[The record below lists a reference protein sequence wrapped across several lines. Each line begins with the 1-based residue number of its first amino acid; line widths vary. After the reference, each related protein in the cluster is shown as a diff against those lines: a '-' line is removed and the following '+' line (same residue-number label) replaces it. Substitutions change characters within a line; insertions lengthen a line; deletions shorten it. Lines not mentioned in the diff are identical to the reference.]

1 MGQYAAQIVD
11 ANALQKEMATK
22 ISAAL
27 ESSMKAYMEQV
38 MATITAKTQASV
50 QKVMGD
56 MAASIPLAMSVD
68 TGAFQNAFQMK
79 MTEEELT
86 ELRSE
91 ERRVGKECSSPCRSR
106 WSPYH

>member
-50 QKVMGD
+50 Q
-56 MAASIPLAMSVD
+56 
-68 TGAFQNAFQMK
+68 
-79 MTEEELT
+79 
-86 ELRSE
+86 R
-91 ERRVGKECSSPCRSR
+91 
-106 WSPYH
+106 

>member
-1 MGQYAAQIVD
+1 MR
-11 ANALQKEMATK
+11 
-22 ISAAL
+22 SC
-27 ESSMKAYMEQV
+27 AYHKPLMP
-38 MATITAKTQASV
+38 V

-86 ELRSE
+86 ELIMSLMTNGTRSFDANLSNGKRLRAQAASGDVRQQLWRFYRPANFYQPF
-91 ERRVGKECSSPCRSR
+91 RRTA
-106 WSPYH
+106 